1 MKKVFSNKI
10 AIAIFVL
17 PSFLLFSTAVVIPVI
32 MSFYY
37 SLFDWNGIGTPVFNG
52 LSNYIELFTKTDIGL
67 VPAVFNSFKIAMA
80 SLFVQIP
87 LGLILALLLAEGIK
101 GEKFF
106 RTTYFLPFILSA
118 VVIGQLWMKL
128 YHPKYG
134 MINQFMELIGLGEH
148 TSLWLADPETALTA
162 VIIPIVFQFMGYYML
177 LLYAGIKNIPDSVIE
192 SAQIDGATGWK
203 LNFRIKIPL
212 LTPILKICSTFAVV
226 GSMKVFDIIYVM
238 TNGGPLHATEVPSTL
253 LIDILFMRGRYS
265 LGSTIGF
272 FIFIECMLLTLFIQ
286 WIFRN
291 SEEYVGR

>member
-1 MKKVFSNKI
+1 MNKTFSNKV
-10 AIAIFVL
+10 AIMVFVL
-17 PSFLLFSTAVVIPVI
+17 PSFILFTIIVVVPVV

-37 SLFDWNGIGTPVFNG
+37 SLFDWDGISQPVFIG
-52 LSNYIELFTKTDIGL
+52 FENYIELFVKKDIGFM
-67 VPAVFNSFKIAMA
+67 PAVFNAVKIALA
-80 SLFVQIP
+80 SLFIQIP
-87 LGLILALLLAEGIK
+87 LGLILALLLAEGVK

-106 RTTYFLPFILSA
+106 RTIYFIPFILSA

-134 MINQFMELIGLGEH
+134 MLNQLLELFGLKGF
-148 TSLWLADPETALTA
+148 TGFWLADPDKALTA
-162 VIIPIVFQFMGYYML
+162 VIIPIIFQFLGYYML

-192 SAQIDGATGWK
+192 SAKIDGATGFR
-203 LNFRIKIPL
+203 LNYHIRIPL
-212 LTPILKICSTFAVV
+212 LAPILKICSTFAVV

-253 LIDILFMRGRYS
+253 LIDILFMRGRYA

-272 FIFIECMLLTLFIQ
+272 FIFIECMLLTVIIQ

-291 SEEYVGR
+291 SQEYVGN

>member
-1 MKKVFSNKI
+1 MNKTFSNKV
-10 AIAIFVL
+10 AIALFVL
-17 PSFLLFSTAVVIPVI
+17 PAFIIFTIVVVVPVV

-37 SLFDWNGIGTPVFNG
+37 SLFDWDGITEPIFIGF
-52 LSNYIELFTKTDIGL
+52 SNYIELFSKKDIGF
-67 VPAVFNSFKIAMA
+67 VPAIFNAVKIALA
-80 SLFVQIP
+80 SLFIQIP
-87 LGLILALLLAEGIK
+87 LGLILALILAEGVK

-106 RTTYFLPFILSA
+106 RTIYFIPFILSA

-134 MINQFMELIGLGEH
+134 MLNQLLEFIGLGQH
-148 TSLWLADPETALTA
+148 KSMWLAEPDKALIA
-162 VIIPIVFQFMGYYML
+162 VIIPIIFQFLGYYML

-192 SAQIDGATGWK
+192 SAKIDGATGFK
-203 LNFRIKIPL
+203 LNFFIKIPL

-272 FIFIECMLLTLFIQ
+272 FIFLECMILTLCIQ

-291 SEEYVGR
+291 SQEYVGN

>member
-1 MKKVFSNKI
+1 MNRTFSNKI
-10 AIAIFVL
+10 AIMIFVL
-17 PSFLLFSTAVVIPVI
+17 PAFVLFSVIVVFPVV

-37 SLFDWNGIGTPVFNG
+37 SLFSWDGIAEPVFNG
-52 LSNYIELFTKTDIGL
+52 FNNYIELFAKKDIGF
-67 VPAVFNSFKIAMA
+67 VPAIFNAVKIALA
-80 SLFVQIP
+80 SLFIQIP
-87 LGLILALLLAEGIK
+87 LGLTLALLLAEGVK

-106 RTTYFLPFILSA
+106 RTIYFIPFILSA
-118 VVIGQLWMKL
+118 VVIGQLWMKI

-134 MINQFMELIGLGEH
+134 MLNQFLELIGLGEYQ
-148 TSLWLADPETALTA
+148 SMWLSEPDQALVA
-162 VIIPIVFQFMGYYML
+162 VIIPIIFQFVGYYML

-192 SAQIDGATGWK
+192 SARIDGATGWK
-203 LNFRIKIPL
+203 LNMFIRVPL

-272 FIFIECMLLTLFIQ
+272 FIFLECMILTLCIQ

-291 SEEYVGR
+291 SDEYVGN

>member
-1 MKKVFSNKI
+1 MKKTFSNKV
-10 AIAIFVL
+10 AIMIFVV
-17 PSFLLFSTAVVIPVI
+17 PSFIIFSVVVVIPVV

-37 SLFDWNGIGTPVFNG
+37 SLFSWDGIGQPVFNG
-52 LSNYIELFTKTDIGL
+52 FKNYVELFGKADIGFVL
-67 VPAVFNSFKIAMA
+67 AIFNAVKIALA

-87 LGLILALLLAEGIK
+87 LGLILALLLAEGVK

-106 RTTYFLPFILSA
+106 RTVYFIPFILSA

-134 MINQFMELIGLGEH
+134 MLNQFLELIGLGAYR
-148 TSLWLADPETALTA
+148 SSWLAEPDKAMLA
-162 VIIPIVFQFMGYYML
+162 VIVPIIFQFSGYYML
-177 LLYAGIKNIPDSVIE
+177 LLYAGIKNIPDSIVE
-192 SAQIDGATGWK
+192 SAKIDGATGWK
-203 LNFRIKIPL
+203 LNLLIRIPL

-272 FIFIECMLLTLFIQ
+272 FIFIECMVLTLCIQ
-286 WIFRN
+286 WIFRK
-291 SEEYVGR
+291 SEEYVGN